1 MEECGID
8 IDDNIQCW
16 CGFKSSFHHSS
27 TSRRKDG
34 KITMWYKCRN
44 NHITPIDVNYKN
56 PIQIVKK
63 KCLHNR
69 SVNCDIFDD
78 TINCWYESF
87 MNCRQAKQKRE
98 KNESL

>member
-63 KCLHNR
+63 K
-69 SVNCDIFDD
+69 
-78 TINCWYESF
+78 T
-87 MNCRQAKQKRE
+87 KKE
-98 KNESL
+98 KKNGIKSKKEMPTQQVS